1 MDEEMG
7 MKCGAEEGRQC
18 SAIDID
24 YEFDAPRYFELG
36 RAESTPEA
44 RQAELW
50 FERAQSYPPSPF
62 IVRINFGK
70 NVSQNRTDA
79 LMEPK
84 YMECLNPS
92 TSQMDACINSSLFCE
107 GFKGMHDTF
116 MQHILLKDDKSDTNE
131 EVTPIYP
138 NFMKPTVSQLARQHL
153 LKRSNT
159 FAQSLNQSFEQSGRI
174 TEDSMNILLHAAKRQ
189 RVDGGIVQKVIGMP
203 QKNDL
208 VHKSTNKKCLANGN
222 YCPSTLRLTI
232 PREPVLETARRA
244 KYFRAQRSKHP
255 EGNVA
260 NVTNFRAL
268 PLNRKILEAPSLHFP
283 KKSTPQW
290 PEFKEFKLKTLQR
303 AIQRSTSAKTQ
314 LSVNNLHPSSTIK
327 GCWTGSKILNDQPS
341 SSTHQTNDVAR
352 GSNLEVK
359 HSEKRSNF
367 SQSKMSQ
374 QPNPLSE
381 LFNKLSISLEVQ
393 QSNSTHSNFAQS
405 SQVAIKDT
413 KENVNNPIRLYEG

>member
-1 MDEEMG
+1 MF
-7 MKCGAEEGRQC
+7 ALHC
-18 SAIDID
+18 SVLDQVVCIQLHHHRAWMVPILHRLYLIEPLLCRTTLDLIK
-24 YEFDAPRYFELG
+24 APL
-36 RAESTPEA
+36 
-44 RQAELW
+44 
-50 FERAQSYPPSPF
+50 
-62 IVRINFGK
+62 
-70 NVSQNRTDA
+70 
-79 LMEPK
+79 
-84 YMECLNPS
+84 
-92 TSQMDACINSSLFCE
+92 
-107 GFKGMHDTF
+107 GMHDTF

-138 NFMKPTVSQLARQHL
+138 NFMKPTV
-153 LKRSNT
+153 
-159 FAQSLNQSFEQSGRI
+159 
-174 TEDSMNILLHAAKRQ
+174 
-189 RVDGGIVQKVIGMP
+189 IGMP

-222 YCPSTLRLTI
+222 SCPSTLRLTI

-283 KKSTPQW
+283 KKSTPQL

-341 SSTHQTNDVAR
+341 SSTHQT
-352 GSNLEVK
+352 
-359 HSEKRSNF
+359 
-367 SQSKMSQ
+367 
-374 QPNPLSE
+374 
-381 LFNKLSISLEVQ
+381 
-393 QSNSTHSNFAQS
+393 
-405 SQVAIKDT
+405 
-413 KENVNNPIRLYEG
+413 